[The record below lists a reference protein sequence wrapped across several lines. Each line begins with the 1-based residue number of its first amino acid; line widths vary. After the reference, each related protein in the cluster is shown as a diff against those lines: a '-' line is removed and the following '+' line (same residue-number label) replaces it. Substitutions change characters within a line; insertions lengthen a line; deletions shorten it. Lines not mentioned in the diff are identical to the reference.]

1 MKKNYFVPATK
12 VVTVNVKAI
21 CEQSLSVSIEPG
33 EPTQEAPLF

>member
-21 CEQSLSVSIEPG
+21 CEQSLSVSVEG
-33 EPTQEAPLF
+33 GDNVGEAPLF